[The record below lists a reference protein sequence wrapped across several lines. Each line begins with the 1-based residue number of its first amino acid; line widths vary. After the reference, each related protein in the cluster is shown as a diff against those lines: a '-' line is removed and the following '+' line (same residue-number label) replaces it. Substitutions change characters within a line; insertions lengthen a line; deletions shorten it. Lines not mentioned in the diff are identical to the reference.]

1 MTQTGAPAM
10 ESPAPR
16 RGPAAAELTRAAILA
31 AATKVIAQHSLSGTT
46 VERVAVAAGV
56 APATVI
62 LHFKRK
68 EALLVAALEELARE
82 FETVRQRA
90 LAGAADDPVAA
101 LNRLI
106 DVAFDPAVGDP
117 AKIAVWYAFWGE
129 AGSRGVYLDR
139 VGSIDNV
146 YFADIEKI
154 CADLARRGGY
164 GHVDPT
170 AAAMGLVGSIEYLW
184 QDIMVAGPAFDRE
197 RARRTVRAYL
207 ASLFPKYFT
216 AKP

>member
-1 MTQTGAPAM
+1 MSLAPTQPA
-10 ESPAPR
+10 APR
-16 RGPAAAELTRAAILA
+16 RSAIAAEQTRAAILA
-31 AATKVIAQHSLSGTT
+31 ATTKVIAQHSLSGTT

-68 EALLVAALEELARE
+68 EALLVAVLEELARE
-82 FETVRQRA
+82 FETVRQQA
-90 LAGAADDPVAA
+90 LVGAADDPVAA

-106 DVAFDPAVGDP
+106 DVAFDPKVGDP

-129 AGSRGVYLDR
+129 AGSRGVYLER

-146 YFADIEKI
+146 YLADLENI

-164 GHVDPT
+164 KHLEPK
-170 AAAMGLVGSIEYLW
+170 AAALGLVGSIEYLW
-184 QDIMVAGPAFDRE
+184 QEIMVAGPAFDRGS
-197 RARRTVRAYL
+197 ARRTVRSYL
-207 ASLFPKYFT
+207 ANLFPQHFT
-216 AKP
+216 TEP